1 MEPENTNDIQNLN
14 KKQLI
19 LLTLLIT
26 FVVSIATG
34 IITVSIM
41 NQMPKAVPQTINNV
55 IQRTIE
61 KVSTVEVPSVDE
73 SQNISTD
80 NNSQGSSSSNAVVL
94 GSNDSL
100 VNIYSYDQE
109 FSQEEGA
116 SYEKDAIG
124 QGIII
129 SDAGLILV
137 DTNILRGG
145 ESFKVLLENIPFN
158 ASVLKSF
165 DNGFAVLKIS
175 KIIEGSVESQSAT
188 ETTNQ

>member
-1 MEPENTNDIQNLN
+1 MEPEIDDIKNLN

-34 IITVSIM
+34 VITVSIM

-61 KVSTVEVPSVDE
+61 KVSTVEVPSTDE
-73 SQNISTD
+73 SKDVSTD
-80 NNSQGSSSSNAVVL
+80 NNSQSDNNSSSSVIL
-94 GSNDSL
+94 GSSDSL
-100 VNIYSYDQE
+100 VNIYSNDQD
-109 FSQEEGA
+109 FSQGDGA
-116 SYEKDAIG
+116 SYEKDSIG
-124 QGIII
+124 QGVII
-129 SDAGLILV
+129 SDAGLVLV
-137 DTNILRGG
+137 DTNILRRGDL
-145 ESFKVLLENIPFN
+145 FKILLGDTPFN

-175 KIIEGSVESQSAT
+175 PITENSNEGGDIT
-188 ETTNQ
+188 ETSN